1 MEAKMQSKIDGF
13 MDEVRTRNGHE
24 PEFIQAVQEVA
35 ETVIPYIARKK
46 IYSGKNILLRMVE
59 PERLISFRVSWI
71 DDKGD
76 IHVNR
81 GYRIQMNSAIGP
93 YKGGLRFHPSVN
105 ASILKFL
112 AFEQVF
118 KNSLTTLPMGGGKGG
133 SDFDPK
139 GKSDEEV
146 MRFCHAFMAE
156 LARHI
161 GPNTD
166 VPAGDIG
173 VGAREIGFLFGMYKK
188 MRNEFTGVLTGK
200 GLSWGG
206 SKIRPEATGY
216 GTVYFAQSMLKT
228 QNETFEGKT
237 VVISGSGNVAQ
248 FAAEKVIHLGGKVVT
263 LSDSGGY
270 IYDQDGIDKK
280 KLAYVM
286 DLKNNKRGRIS
297 EYAKKYKSAKF
308 TKDGKVW
315 DVKCDIALPCATQ
328 NELDGKSAKSLVK
341 NKCLC
346 VAEGANMPSTPEAI
360 HEFQQAK
367 ILFAPGKAS
376 NAGGVAT
383 SGLEMSQNSLRISWT
398 REEVDERLKDIM
410 EDIHDSCIEYGKE
423 KDGYCNY
430 VKGANIAGFVKV
442 ADAMLAQG
450 VI

>member
-1 MEAKMQSKIDGF
+1 MEAKINAF
-13 MDEVRTRNGHE
+13 MDEVKTRNGHE

-35 ETVIPYIARKK
+35 ETVIPYIADHD
-46 IYSGKNILLRMVE
+46 IYNGKNILLRMVE
-59 PERLISFRVSWI
+59 PERLISFRVSWV
-71 DDKGD
+71 DDNGN

-81 GYRIQMNSAIGP
+81 GYRVQMNSAIGP

-139 GKSDEEV
+139 GKSDDEV
-146 MRFCHAFMAE
+146 MRFCHAFMGE
-156 LARHI
+156 LSRHI

-173 VGAREIGFLFGMYKK
+173 VGGREIGFLFGMYKK
-188 MRNEFTGVLTGK
+188 IRNEFTGVLTGK
-200 GLSWGG
+200 GRSWGG
-206 SKIRPEATGY
+206 SLIRPEATGY

-228 QNETFEGKT
+228 QGHDFSGKN

-248 FAAEKVIHLGGKVVT
+248 YAAEKALQLGAKILT
-263 LSDSGGY
+263 LSDSQGY
-270 IYDQDGIDKK
+270 ILDKDGIDEE
-280 KLAYVM
+280 KLAFVM

-297 EYAKKYKSAKF
+297 EYVNKYPSASFHKGE
-308 TKDGKVW
+308 TPWNVA
-315 DVKCDIALPCATQ
+315 CDIALPCATQ
-328 NELDGKSAKSLVK
+328 NELGGDAAKSLIK
-341 NKCLC
+341 NGCIC

-360 HEFQQAK
+360 HEFHEAK

-398 REEVDERLKDIM
+398 REEVDQRLKVIM
-410 EDIHDSCIEYGKE
+410 EDIHNSCIEYGKD